1 MQKQRNILPSSKDSV
16 KYNLDIEKKK
26 LDIDQIHSFLFKKI
40 SSHAEVLS
48 PPKELGPPG
57 SQERPGPLNNFSTC
71 ELNCNVFK
79 AVKVIKYVE

>member
-48 PPKELGPPG
+48 PPKELGLPG
-57 SQERPGPLNNFSTC
+57 GLRKDQVP
-71 ELNCNVFK
+71 
-79 AVKVIKYVE
+79 